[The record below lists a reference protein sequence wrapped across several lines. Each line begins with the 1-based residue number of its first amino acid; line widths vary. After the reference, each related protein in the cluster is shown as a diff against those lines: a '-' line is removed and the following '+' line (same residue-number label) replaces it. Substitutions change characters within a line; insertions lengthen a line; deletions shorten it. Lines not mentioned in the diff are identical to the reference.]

1 MANPAHVD
9 ILKSNVQ
16 VWNEWRKKNRESRVD
31 LREAN
36 LDGLNLSNANL
47 SGVLL
52 ARSSMKKTKLIR
64 ANLRG
69 AKLTASNLS
78 GSDLTGADLY
88 RANLFRSN
96 LSQSKLIK
104 ANLTKAN
111 LSKAD
116 LSRTILS
123 RSDFS
128 GADMSGASLA
138 HAALYETIFGGTHLG
153 EATGLENCLHH
164 GPSTIDHRT
173 IIKSRNLSQQF
184 LRGCGLPDELISHFR
199 AYISNELQTHTC
211 LISCSKADLLF
222 SRQLHDNLQ
231 QQGIRCWIIPEE
243 LKGGRD
249 LQIQV
254 SQALGPQDKLIL
266 VLSEQSMGSEWIM
279 EEIQST
285 RELEKQ
291 EQRRLIYPVSV
302 ANPSLIQSWTL
313 MEPGTFINL
322 AKEIR
327 QHPIPSFHD
336 MHHEPSYATAFNSLV
351 QSLSNPTHHAPDV
364 PHPS

>member
-16 VWNEWRKKNRESRVD
+16 VWNDWRKKNRDRRVD
-31 LREAN
+31 LRESN

-52 ARSSMKKTKLIR
+52 ARASLKKTKLIK

-69 AKLTASNLS
+69 TKLTAANLS

-88 RANLFRSN
+88 RANLFKST

-116 LSRTILS
+116 LSRAFLS
-123 RSDFS
+123 RADFS
-128 GADMSGASLA
+128 GADLSGATLS
-138 HAALYETIFGGTHLG
+138 HAALYETLFGGTNLQD
-153 EATGLENCLHH
+153 ANGLDQCLHH

-173 IIKSRNLSQQF
+173 ITRSRTLSQRF
-184 LRGCGLPDELISHFR
+184 LRGCGLPDELISHYR
-199 AYISNELQTHTC
+199 AYISNELQTQTC
-211 LISCSKADLLF
+211 LISCSKADLIF
-222 SRQLHDNLQ
+222 SRQLHDKLQ

-254 SQALGPQDKLIL
+254 SQALGSQDKLIII
-266 VLSEQSMGSEWIM
+266 LSEQSMGSEWIM
-279 EEIQST
+279 EEIQAT

-291 EQRRLIYPVSV
+291 EQRRFIYPVAV

-322 AKEIR
+322 AKELR
-327 QHPIPSFHD
+327 QYPIPNFHD
-336 MHHEPSYATAFNSLV
+336 MHHEPSYNAAFNTLL
-351 QSLSNPTHHAPDV
+351 QSLSTPTHLNDV

>member
-16 VWNEWRKKNRESRVD
+16 VWNDWRKKNRDRRVD

-52 ARSSMKKTKLIR
+52 ARASLKKTKLIK

-69 AKLTASNLS
+69 TKLTAANLA
-78 GSDLTGADLY
+78 GSDLTAADLY
-88 RANLFRSN
+88 RANLFKAN
-96 LSQSKLIK
+96 LGKSKLIK

-111 LSKAD
+111 LAKAD

-123 RSDFS
+123 RADFS
-128 GADMSGASLA
+128 GADLSGASLA
-138 HAALYETIFGGTHLG
+138 HAALYETIFGGTNFQD
-153 EATGLENCLHH
+153 AVGLDNCLHH
-164 GPSTIDHRT
+164 GPSTIDHRSIT
-173 IIKSRNLSQQF
+173 RSRNLSQRF
-184 LRGCGLPDELISHFR
+184 LRGCGLPDELISHYR

-211 LISCSKADLLF
+211 LISCSKADLMF
-222 SRQLHDNLQ
+222 SRELHDNLQ

-243 LKGGRD
+243 LKGGQD

-254 SQALGPQDKLIL
+254 SQALGSQDKLIL

-291 EQRRLIYPVSV
+291 EQRRLIYPVAV

-322 AKEIR
+322 AKELR
-327 QHPIPSFHD
+327 QHPIPNFHD
-336 MHHEPSYATAFNSLV
+336 MHHEPSYNAAFNTLL
-351 QSLSNPTHHAPDV
+351 QSLSTPAHVNNI